1 MLSSWIIK
9 ILKLIIII
17 KRGQNKITSQ
27 CQDIHTEQVGE
38 LIQTNFVT
46 QRVQEQMRISAR

>member
-46 QRVQEQMRISAR
+46 Q